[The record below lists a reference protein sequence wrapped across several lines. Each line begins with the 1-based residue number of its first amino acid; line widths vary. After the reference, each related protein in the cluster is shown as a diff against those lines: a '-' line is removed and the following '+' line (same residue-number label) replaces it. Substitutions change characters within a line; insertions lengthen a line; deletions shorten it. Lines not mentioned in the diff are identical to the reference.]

1 MSYLNIQNDMYLI
14 YEFKKDKIRYN
25 EYKIDLIHKLSLDE
39 SKTMGIKY
47 NHGLFAS
54 DEWWRNI
61 DNGTIPT
68 IVTSG
73 EIIEIFEAGM
83 DHTGIPN
90 SFRFIDDSGKIM
102 ESSMYFLR
110 KKDKKLFLPQKRIMI
125 FYAFDELKNPDY
137 LYSGDSILEND
148 NYVSSVIEMA
158 ISI

>member
-39 SKTMGIKY
+39 SKTMEIKY

-73 EIIEIFEAGM
+73 EIIEIF
-83 DHTGIPN
+83 
-90 SFRFIDDSGKIM
+90 
-102 ESSMYFLR
+102 
-110 KKDKKLFLPQKRIMI
+110 
-125 FYAFDELKNPDY
+125 
-137 LYSGDSILEND
+137 
-148 NYVSSVIEMA
+148 
-158 ISI
+158 